1 MQELHPMLPFPP
13 LAQLIATTAKT
24 DAPPTPATPTAPTT
38 PATPPANPNLEA
50 TPIKSVDGSATG
62 PATTQA
68 KDGKN
73 TGSSLFGQ
81 FGSFLPIILMLV
93 VLYFVLIRGQRKE
106 EKKRK
111 GMIAEMKKGDRVMTI
126 GGLVARVVSID
137 GEEVVLKID
146 ESANVKATYTKS
158 SIQRV
163 LGNEEKK

>member
-1 MQELHPMLPFPP
+1 MLPFPP
-13 LAQLIATTAKT
+13 LAQLTATTAKT
-24 DAPPTPATPTAPTT
+24 DAPPTP
-38 PATPPANPNLEA
+38 TPPTSSPSLEA
-50 TPIKSVDGSATG
+50 TPIKGVDGSATG

-68 KDGKN
+68 KN
-73 TGSSLFGQ
+73 TPGSWLGQ
-81 FGSFLPIILMLV
+81 FGTFLPIILMLV